1 MKVTFSQINAPEV
14 TPTGNGPA
22 LIEGVGPALPRG
34 VPGEMEPEPP
44 ATMGAYNVRHQEAT
58 NEDSAL
64 SNLVAPVC
72 GDVTCQATV
81 VTDASTPSMRVISM
95 IGAAFPN
102 GSHPP
107 QLAFRIPE

>member
-1 MKVTFSQINAPEV
+1 MAPPSSKGSV
-14 TPTGNGPA
+14 R
-22 LIEGVGPALPRG
+22 ALPRG

-58 NEDSAL
+58 NEDSVL

-95 IGAAFPN
+95 IGAVFPN

-107 QLAFRIPE
+107 QLAFCIPE